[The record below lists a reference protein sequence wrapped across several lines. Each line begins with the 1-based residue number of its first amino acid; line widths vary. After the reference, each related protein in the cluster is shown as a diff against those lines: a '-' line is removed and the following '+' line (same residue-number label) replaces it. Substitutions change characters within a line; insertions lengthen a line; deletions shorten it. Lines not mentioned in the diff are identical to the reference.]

1 MNDNKIV
8 AYTLLT
14 LVIMA
19 ICYHAQ
25 ATDEYGQDIRL
36 RNEDQNSFTT
46 SPEQFVSK
54 RVCLKK
60 GTRCKTTNDCCGAG
74 DGCVICQRR
83 FYGIVGSHVCD
94 RRLYRSKSD
103 GGLACSD
110 HGGGKYGGRYGPTR
124 CGGDGH
130 RCGRK

>member
-1 MNDNKIV
+1 MMSDNKIV
-8 AYTLLT
+8 AYVLLT
-14 LVIMA
+14 LVIMT
-19 ICYHAQ
+19 ICWHAQ
-25 ATDEYGQDIRL
+25 ATDKYEQDIRL
-36 RNEDQNSFTT
+36 RNEDII

-54 RVCLKK
+54 RACLKK

-74 DGCVICQRR
+74 DGCVICQHR
-83 FYGIVGSHVCD
+83 FYGIAGSHICD

-103 GGLACSD
+103 GGSVCSD
-110 HGGGKYGGRYGPTR
+110 LGGGKYGGRYGPSR